1 MKKKIFAVLV
11 AFAMFVS
18 AFGIVAHAETAAYV
32 IVSDALIENG
42 YMTHDELV
50 ELQTKGF
57 EVENTYGYAVL
68 FAVID
73 GELIGAYE
81 SAESLYYELT
91 DNPNGMLVVHD
102 EYNDVYEH
110 FLAGD
115 GETVFADETDH
126 LTEVYDVERTYYG
139 GIVEYYYA
147 VEDIIT
153 AFNSMPD
160 NSYNDGYYSENDG
173 YIEDGGDEDTDY
185 DYEEDID
192 YETEDSEEGLPA
204 VIDDAGLLKESEIK
218 DLDKKLRDLS
228 EEYDMDF
235 VVVSVGDTG
244 GLPLNEYADML
255 YKYGGFKDSDTK
267 NTVFFIYQHGEEG
280 DREIVIVRYGDK
292 AKDELSDA
300 DCEKIINN
308 VQGDFE
314 DGNYSKGFE
323 SFVEETEKVFNP
335 SVHWIWIP
343 LCLIIGFVIAF
354 VIMKIIASA
363 NKSVRKKV
371 DAVDYVKLETLAI
384 TNAADIFLYTETHS
398 TPKANSSSSSD
409 TDEGGRS
416 TSSGKF

>member
-1 MKKKIFAVLV
+1 MKKKIFAVLF

-18 AFGIVAHAETAAYV
+18 AFGIVAHAETTAYV
-32 IVSDALIENG
+32 IVSDNLIYNE
-42 YMTHDELV
+42 YMTEDELV
-50 ELQTKGF
+50 DLQKTGIEF
-57 EVENTYGYAVL
+57 ETIYGYAAL
-68 FAVID
+68 FVVVDDYLID
-73 GELIGAYE
+73 AYE
-81 SAESLYYELT
+81 SPESVYYELT
-91 DNPNGMLVVHD
+91 DNPNGMLVVAN
-102 EYNDVYEH
+102 EYIGDYEY
-110 FLAGD
+110 FFAGD
-115 GETVFADETDH
+115 GEAVFGGEIDRLIEA
-126 LTEVYDVERTYYG
+126 YDVESTYYG
-139 GIVEYYYA
+139 GIAAYYFTA
-147 VEDIIT
+147 EDIIT

-160 NSYNDGYYSENDG
+160 NSYTDDGYSENDG
-173 YIEDGGDEDTDY
+173 YIEDTDEDSDY
-185 DYEEDID
+185 DYEEDVD
-192 YETEDSEEGLPA
+192 AETEDSEEGLPA

-228 EEYDMDF
+228 EEYGIEF
-235 VVVSVGDTG
+235 VAVSVEDTD
-244 GLPLNEYADML
+244 GLTLNKYADMI
-255 YKYGGFKDSDTK
+255 YKYGGFKDSGIK
-267 NTVFFIYQHGEEG
+267 NIVFFIYQHGEEG

-308 VQGDFE
+308 VKDDFE
-314 DGNYSKGFE
+314 DGNYSKAFE

-371 DAVDYVKLETLAI
+371 DAVDYVKLETLTI

-398 TPKANSSSSSD
+398 TPKANSSSSGD